1 MEVLAVVFGQLF
13 MVVTI
18 EFTIVDAALLF
29 LCWRLQLLCCYYFL
43 AHIRTRILISRCCVA
58 VLVLVVTT
66 AMLLLLCL
74 NSNTRILNSRRCCV
88 ICCYYFLTQIR
99 TRSSSRSRSGR
110 STAKTTQHVL
120 VFFASLLRTMTDH
133 KQPQGCVGCQ
143 NPCACGI

>member
-1 MEVLAVVFGQLF
+1 M
-13 MVVTI
+13 
-18 EFTIVDAALLF
+18 LLF
-29 LCWRLQLLCCYYFL
+29 LCWWLQLLRCYYFL

-74 NSNTRILNSRRCCV
+74 NSNTRILNSRCCV
-88 ICCYYFLTQIR
+88 FCCYYFLTQIR

-133 KQPQGCVGCQ
+133 CPTTLNSFTGNGVGHRL
-143 NPCACGI
+143 GIDLDMLDT